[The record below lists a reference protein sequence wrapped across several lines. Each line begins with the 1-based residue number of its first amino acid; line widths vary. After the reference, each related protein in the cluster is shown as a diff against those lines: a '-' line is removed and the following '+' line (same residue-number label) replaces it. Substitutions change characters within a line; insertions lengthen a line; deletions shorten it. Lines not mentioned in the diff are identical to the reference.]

1 MSPAK
6 RFVKSGMSRIN
17 KSVFNGFFEMDDGK
31 KSRFFT
37 KNFVPG
43 VSVYG
48 EKLFKENNTEYREFA
63 PQSSKLAAALRLD
76 LKYFELKDSSLV
88 LYLGSSTGTTVSHI
102 SDILI
107 KGMVFGVD
115 SAPVV
120 MRELVFLAEQRKNIA
135 PVLAD
140 ASQPDQYKDL
150 IVSVDFLYQDV
161 AQKNQVDIFLKNLQ
175 FLKKGCLA
183 FLVIKA
189 RSIDFSKKPED
200 VFSAVSEEL
209 KKHVSVLQE
218 INISSF
224 QKDHCMFICRKR

>member
-1 MSPAK
+1 MRASIS
-6 RFVKSGMSRIN
+6 F
-17 KSVFNGFFEMDDGK
+17 KSVFNGIFRLDDNK
-31 KSRFFT
+31 KLRFFT
-37 KNFVPG
+37 KNLVPG

-48 EKLFKENNTEYREFA
+48 EKFFRDNNIEYREFS
-63 PQSSKLAAALRLD
+63 PLSSKLAAALRLG
-76 LKYFELKDSSLV
+76 LKYFELNDNSLV

-102 SDILI
+102 SDILT

-115 SAPVV
+115 PAPVV

-135 PVLAD
+135 PVLSD
-140 ASQPDQYKDL
+140 ASQPEQYTDL
-150 IVSVDFLYQDV
+150 VVPVDFLYQDV
-161 AQKNQVDIFLKNLQ
+161 AQKNQVDIFLRNLQ

-200 VFSAVSEEL
+200 VFSIVSEEL

-224 QKDHCMFICRKR
+224 QKDHCLFVCRKG

>member
-1 MSPAK
+1 
-6 RFVKSGMSRIN
+6 MSRIVSHSF
-17 KSVFNGFFEMDDGK
+17 KSIFNGIFSLEDNK

-37 KNFVPG
+37 KNLVPG

-48 EKLFKENNTEYREFA
+48 EKFFRENSVEYREFS
-63 PQSSKLAAALRLD
+63 PLSSKLAAALRLG
-76 LKYFELKDSSLV
+76 LKHFELKDDSLV
-88 LYLGSSTGTTVSHI
+88 LYLGSSTGTTVSHV
-102 SDILI
+102 SDIVT

-140 ASQPDQYKDL
+140 ASQPSQYKDL
-150 IVSVDFLYQDV
+150 IVPVDFLYQDV

-175 FLKKGCLA
+175 FLKKNCLA

-200 VFSAVSEEL
+200 VFSAVSAEL

-224 QKDHCMFICRKR
+224 QKDHCMFICRKDL